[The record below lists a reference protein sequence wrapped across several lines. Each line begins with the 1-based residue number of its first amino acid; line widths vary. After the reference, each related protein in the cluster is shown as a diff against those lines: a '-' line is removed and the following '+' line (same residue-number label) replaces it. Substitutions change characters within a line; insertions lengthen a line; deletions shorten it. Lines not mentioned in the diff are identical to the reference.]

1 MTKSKQLSARE
12 KRERLEKDVE
22 YRKELFRKL
31 QDHVAQGFSVSSFE
45 HLSEDSIKKYCEIF
59 PDEFRR
65 DDLEESMRKS
75 KTFWEGIGLA
85 QAQGKCLGN
94 SRSWIYNMA
103 NRFGWRERQ
112 EIEAKHDAQVQ
123 VSIVDYASTKP
134 LTDTPEK

>member
-1 MTKSKQLSARE
+1 MTKSKPLSARE

-45 HLSEDSIKKYCEIF
+45 HLSEHSIKKYCEEF
-59 PDEFRR
+59 PEEFLI

-103 NRFGWRERQ
+103 NRFGWREKQ
-112 EIEAKHDAQVQ
+112 EIEAKHEAQVQ
-123 VSIVDYASTKP
+123 VSIVDYAGTKT
-134 LTDTPEK
+134 LTDTLEK